1 MPAEYGRL
9 RIEMTVAAGA
19 GTRGQV
25 FFVTEDDADY
35 GESKSLVFDVIADG
49 EPHAYVL
56 DLGSVPG
63 WDGTITR
70 LRLDPVES
78 AGRDV
83 AIDRVWFVE

>member
-1 MPAEYGRL
+1 MQEGGGGGGAANVPSPLDGPRL
-9 RIEMTVAAGA
+9 
-19 GTRGQV
+19 
-25 FFVTEDDADY
+25 DDAPRR
-35 GESKSLVFDVIADG
+35 EWVADG